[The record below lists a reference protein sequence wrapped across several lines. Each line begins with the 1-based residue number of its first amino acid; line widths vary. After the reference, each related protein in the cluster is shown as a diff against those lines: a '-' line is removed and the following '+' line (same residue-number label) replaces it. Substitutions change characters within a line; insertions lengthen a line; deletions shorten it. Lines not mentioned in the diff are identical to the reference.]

1 MNNLKVGGIYSV
13 KNERHK
19 VAIII
24 VLDLK
29 YYTFII
35 PDNSVDFKNEE
46 INSFIKELINKNG
59 VLYTY
64 NLQSI
69 NDFMKITG
77 YLGQLKSNIFNRL
90 YNKVVF
96 GEI

>member
-1 MNNLKVGGIYSV
+1 MLKVGGIYSV
-13 KNERHK
+13 ENERHK

-46 INSFIKELINKNG
+46 INSFIKELINKMKYFI
-59 VLYTY
+59 LTIY
-64 NLQSI
+64 NQLMILWKLQDI
-69 NDFMKITG
+69 LVN
-77 YLGQLKSNIFNRL
+77 
-90 YNKVVF
+90 
-96 GEI
+96 

>member
-1 MNNLKVGGIYSV
+1 MLKVGGIYSV
-13 KNERHK
+13 ENERHK

-46 INSFIKELINKNG
+46 INSFIKELINKNE

-90 YNKVVF
+90 YNKVVL